1 MNKQL
6 LAHLQKTMRAEAS
19 RLEAIKPSCRNCVHV
34 EGVHCT
40 KFEAVPPPDV
50 AAVGCDEWEWDQVPF

>member
-6 LAHLQKTMRAEAS
+6 LAHLQQTMRAEAV
-19 RLEAIKPSCRNCVHV
+19 RLESIKPSCANCVHV
-34 EGVHCT
+34 DGVHCT

-50 AAVGCDEWEWDQVPF
+50 AAVGCDEWQWDQVPF

>member
-1 MNKQL
+1 MNRQL
-6 LAHLQKTMRAEAS
+6 LAHLQKTLRAETV
-19 RLEAIKPSCRNCVHV
+19 RLEAIKPRCGNCVHA